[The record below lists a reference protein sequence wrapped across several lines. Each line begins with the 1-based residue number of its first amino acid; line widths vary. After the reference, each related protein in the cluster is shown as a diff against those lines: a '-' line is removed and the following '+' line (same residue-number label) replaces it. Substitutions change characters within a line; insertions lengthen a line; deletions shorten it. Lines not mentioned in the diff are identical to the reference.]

1 MCEDTVT
8 LWQRRCT
15 LESHSWACTAMIQP
29 TVTGVSPHAAQV
41 SKVAATSTAPHTVK
55 DTQHT
60 SQFAQSTMET
70 HSTMH
75 KSSREVGEGG
85 RPLGGVERLR
95 WLLAEPPEKAF
106 RLNYLSIHLGKMVMD
121 QWWLSSAGGEWTPLK
136 KDWGLNANVLMRG
149 FQEERSSACLAIMK
163 SPPQHSLSLILRI
176 IQFWHPEHLQQ
187 RVTCVLW
194 KISVGKEVIC
204 TPAPSADYKW
214 IEAPLFRFN
223 EYL

>member
-1 MCEDTVT
+1 
-8 LWQRRCT
+8 
-15 LESHSWACTAMIQP
+15 MIQP

-106 RLNYLSIHLGKMVMD
+106 RLNYLSIHLSIY
-121 QWWLSSAGGEWTPLK
+121 LSIYPPGQNGGFRVQAVN
-136 KDWGLNANVLMRG
+136 GL
-149 FQEERSSACLAIMK
+149 
-163 SPPQHSLSLILRI
+163 H
-176 IQFWHPEHLQQ
+176 
-187 RVTCVLW
+187 
-194 KISVGKEVIC
+194 
-204 TPAPSADYKW
+204 
-214 IEAPLFRFN
+214 
-223 EYL
+223 

>member
-15 LESHSWACTAMIQP
+15 HSGACTAMIQP

-60 SQFAQSTMET
+60 SQFAQSTMEWKHT
-70 HSTMH
+70 AQCI
-75 KSSREVGEGG
+75 REVGEGG

-106 RLNYLSIHLGKMVMD
+106 RLNYLSFHQSIYLSIHPPIY
-121 QWWLSSAGGEWTPLK
+121 LSTWAKWSWTNGGFRVQAVN
-136 KDWGLNANVLMRG
+136 GL
-149 FQEERSSACLAIMK
+149 
-163 SPPQHSLSLILRI
+163 H
-176 IQFWHPEHLQQ
+176 
-187 RVTCVLW
+187 
-194 KISVGKEVIC
+194 
-204 TPAPSADYKW
+204 
-214 IEAPLFRFN
+214 
-223 EYL
+223 